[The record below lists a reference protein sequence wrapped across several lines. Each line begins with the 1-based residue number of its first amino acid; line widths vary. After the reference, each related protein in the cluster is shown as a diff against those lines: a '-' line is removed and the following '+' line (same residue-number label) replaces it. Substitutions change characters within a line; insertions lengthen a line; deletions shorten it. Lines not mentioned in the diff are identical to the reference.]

1 MAISRYLIAGL
12 GNPGR
17 EYHLTRHNIGFYFL
31 DHLAALY
38 GWRLD
43 SLKMQ
48 GLHCQGRALDGQ
60 LFLVQ
65 PQTYMNLSGTCI
77 RGFLDYYKIPQEHL
91 LVLHDDLDLMPG
103 RIKMVARGGA
113 GGHNGI
119 RSIIQHLGS
128 QDFARLKVG
137 IGRPGS
143 NPEGNSPRVEQFVLS
158 PLSATELA
166 LFDQQK
172 ALVAEAVESFVREGI
187 DACMNRINGR

>member
-31 DHLAALY
+31 DHLAALQ

-43 SLKMQ
+43 SLKIQ
-48 GLHCQGRALDGQ
+48 GLHCQGRAFGGQ
-60 LFLVQ
+60 LFLVE
-65 PQTYMNLSGTCI
+65 PQTYMNRSGSCI

-91 LVLHDDLDLMPG
+91 LVIHDDLDLKPG

-119 RSIIQHLGS
+119 RSIIQHVGT
-128 QDFARLKVG
+128 QEFARMKVG
-137 IGRPGS
+137 IGRPVPHPDDHG
-143 NPEGNSPRVEQFVLS
+143 PRVEQFVLS
-158 PLSATELA
+158 PLSASELT

-172 ALVAEAVESFVREGI
+172 ALVAEAVASFVREGI
-187 DACMNRINGR
+187 EACMNRINGR